1 MNQTKPVS
9 FRGALFRGRTLAS
22 QALAAVALRKSSDI
36 TMDQLRQNVSDTVR
50 ADSRFPTV
58 KSKVGGFPNTP
69 WLRDV
74 AIPETDGGEW
84 TAIVQQAAENGSGDM
99 VKIGF
104 TIATDGTVTLAKGD
118 PQPTKMIYK
127 SASFSGVIGGSARR
141 EHARDLVAAT
151 GDVLRKSDDAT
162 PKSAPERT
170 TFAMSFALVKGN
182 SGHTG
187 KSGGGSRSQSV
198 SVGKTAAAK
207 KPRFRIGQRVT
218 TGDGKTGKVVGNS
231 VKGGEHYVEIS
242 VGRGQH
248 MNVAESD
255 CTLTKSCTW

>member
-1 MNQTKPVS
+1 MNQTTHVS

-22 QALAAVALRKSSDI
+22 QALATVALRKSSDI
-36 TMDQLRQNVSDTVR
+36 TIDQLRQNVSDTVR

-58 KSKVGGFPNTP
+58 KSKGGGFPNTP

-74 AIPETDGGEW
+74 IMPDTEGGEW
-84 TAIVQQAAENGSGDM
+84 MAIVQQAAENGSGDM

-104 TIATDGTVTLAKGD
+104 TVAQDGTVTLAQGD

-162 PKSAPERT
+162 PKPAPART
-170 TFAMSFALVKGN
+170 TFGVSFALAKGN

-198 SVGKTAAAK
+198 SVGKAAAK

-218 TGDGKTGKVVGNS
+218 TGDGQTGKVVGNA
-231 VKGGEHYVEIS
+231 VKGCEHYVEMS

-248 MNVAESD
+248 VKVAESD